1 MKMFTDD
8 PFLLTGILLVV
19 MIPLYILILK
29 KLRPNQTLTK
39 VPTLNN
45 PEKPVLKAKKKNN
58 VKEKKATKNT
68 QPEKTKHLC
77 SHSFGYL
84 SALPK
89 NASIPSEC
97 LGCHQIIECLTY
109 N

>member
-29 KLRPNQTLTK
+29 KLRPNQAFAKASAMNTTERNHLKTRK
-39 VPTLNN
+39 KNN
-45 PEKPVLKAKKKNN
+45 KAEKNAQPEKP
-58 VKEKKATKNT
+58 
-68 QPEKTKHLC
+68 KHVC
-77 SHSFGYL
+77 SHSFGHL

-97 LGCHQIIECLTY
+97 LGCPQIIECLTHT
-109 N
+109 